1 MILMYRVLDSYRR
14 FDQKNNLVCRPHW
27 DPSLH
32 HLASLQGE
40 TQLRNIVSKA
50 PGFGLEDFALAA
62 SAQLVASSFGTDIN
76 IPNAGLKSWNP
87 IPISK
92 AFKFPDVKPTTA
104 DVTGMT
110 NKVKRVARY
119 FGADLV
125 GIAKLDLRWVYSHH
139 YIPETGESQPIEIG
153 ESYKHVITMAVSED
167 YSIIQTA
174 PSALYM
180 AETFLTY
187 SRMALLVGSLAQFI
201 RQVGYHAIPS
211 LNDTVLNIPIA
222 LDAGLGQFGRHGL
235 LITPQFGPRQRL
247 CKVITDLPL
256 QADKPIDFG
265 VSEFCSVCYKC
276 AEKCPSKAISFGEL
290 TAEFS
295 SISTNPGVMKWAI
308 SGERCWEYR
317 LRNFGTN
324 CGICVRVC
332 PFNKSK
338 NGLHSASRRLIK
350 HAPWLDRPLLWLDN
364 LLRYGKYS
372 SPEVFWNK

>member
-1 MILMYRVLDSYRR
+1 MMYRVLESYRR

-27 DPSLH
+27 DPSLRD
-32 HLASLQGE
+32 LVSLQGK
-40 TQLRNIVSKA
+40 TQLRKMEAKI

-62 SAQLVASSFGTDIN
+62 AGQLVASSFGTDIN
-76 IPNAGLKSWNP
+76 IPNAGLKSWQP
-87 IPISK
+87 IPVSR
-92 AFKFPDVKPTTA
+92 AFTFPDMKPAVA
-104 DVTGMT
+104 DVPAMT
-110 NKVKRVARY
+110 HKIKRVARY

-139 YIPETGESQPIEIG
+139 YIPETGESRPVEIG
-153 ESYKHVITMAVSED
+153 ESYTHVITMAVGED

-201 RQVGYHAIPS
+201 RQLGYRAIPS
-211 LNDTVLNIPIA
+211 LNDTALNVPLA

-235 LITPQFGPRQRL
+235 LITPQFGPRQRI

-256 QADKPIDFG
+256 QADTFLDFG
-265 VSEFCSVCYKC
+265 VSEFCSVCFKC
-276 AEKCPSKAISFGEL
+276 AEKCPSKAISFGTP
-290 TAEFS
+290 TAEVS
-295 SISTNPGVMKWAI
+295 SISTNPGVMKWPI
-308 SGERCWEYR
+308 LGERCWEYR

-332 PFNKSK
+332 PFNKSR
-338 NGLHSASRRLIK
+338 NGLHSVPRWLIK
-350 HAPWLDRPLLWLDN
+350 HAPWLDRPLRRLDD
-364 LLRYGKYS
+364 LLGYGKYS
-372 SPEVFWNK
+372 RPDISG

>member
-1 MILMYRVLDSYRR
+1 MYQVLDSYRR
-14 FDQKNNLVCRPHW
+14 FDQKNNFVCRPHW
-27 DPSLH
+27 DPSLRP
-32 HLASLQGE
+32 LTSLQGQ
-40 TQLRNIVSKA
+40 TQLRKIGSKV

-76 IPNAGLKSWNP
+76 IPNAGLKSWEP
-87 IPISK
+87 IPVSK
-92 AFKFPDVKPTTA
+92 AFKFPDVKPAVA
-104 DVTGMT
+104 DLPGMT
-110 NKVKRVARY
+110 NRVKRVARY

-125 GIAKLDLRWVYSHH
+125 GIAKLDLRWMYSHH

-153 ESYKHVITMAVSED
+153 EPYKHVITMAVGED
-167 YSIIQTA
+167 YSIIKTA

-201 RQVGYHAIPS
+201 RLLGYHAIPS
-211 LNDTVLNIPIA
+211 LNDTALNVPIA

-256 QADKPIDFG
+256 QADKPVDFG

-290 TAEFS
+290 TAEVS
-295 SISTNPGVMKWAI
+295 SISTNPGVMKWPI

-338 NGLHSASRRLIK
+338 GRIHSATRRLIK
-350 HAPWLDRPLLWLDN
+350 RAPWLDRPLLWLDN
-364 LLRYGKYS
+364 LQRYGKYCR
-372 SPEVFWNK
+372 PETFWKK

>member
-1 MILMYRVLDSYRR
+1 MYQVLDSYRR

-27 DPSLH
+27 DPSLR

-40 TQLRNIVSKA
+40 TQLRKMEAKV

-76 IPNAGLKSWNP
+76 IPNAGLKSWEP
-87 IPISK
+87 IPVSK
-92 AFKFPDVKPTTA
+92 AFKFPDVKPAVA
-104 DVTGMT
+104 DASAMT
-110 NKVKRVARY
+110 SKVKRVARY

-125 GIAKLDLRWVYSHH
+125 GIAKLDLRWVYTHH
-139 YIPETGESQPIEIG
+139 YMLETGESKPVEIG
-153 ESYKHVITMAVSED
+153 EPFTHVISMAVSED
-167 YSIIQTA
+167 YAIIQTA

-180 AETFLTY
+180 AETLLTY

-201 RQVGYHAIPS
+201 RQLGYHAIPS
-211 LNDTVLNIPIA
+211 LNDTALNVPIA

-256 QADKPIDFG
+256 RADRPIDFG
-265 VSEFCSVCYKC
+265 VSEFCSACYKC
-276 AEKCPSKAISFGEL
+276 AEKCPSKAISSGER
-290 TAEFS
+290 TAEVS
-295 SISTNPGVMKWAI
+295 SISTNPGVMKWPLA
-308 SGERCWEYR
+308 GERCWEYR

-332 PFNKSK
+332 PFNKRK
-338 NGLHSASRRLIK
+338 KGVHSATRHLIQQ
-350 HAPWLDRPLLWLDN
+350 APWLGRPLLWLDN
-364 LLRYGKYS
+364 LLGYGKYS
-372 SPEVFWNK
+372 RPEVFWKK